1 MKNYSKLIANYAFFT
16 VILLLATA
24 LQCSLWLN
32 LFGWFP
38 APQIWLSILVFWVLY
53 REFWET
59 VVMAYIVA
67 IVASA
72 FTALPFPHM
81 LVNCLMTCAILAFA
95 RRRVYWA
102 GATFYMLA
110 AGGGVI
116 AFFVVSWIIAWFY
129 DPSPIQQP
137 PLFGWLVTLL
147 LTMLVSLPLHGILS
161 FVDRLTEKDHPADA
175 GTGVM

>member
-1 MKNYSKLIANYAFFT
+1 MKNFTKILANYGVFAIIL
-16 VILLLATA
+16 ILLTA

-38 APQIWLSILVFWVLY
+38 APQMWLAILVFWVLY

-59 VVMAYIVA
+59 IIMAYA
-67 IVASA
+67 IAIIASA
-72 FTALPFPHM
+72 FTALPFTHM
-81 LVNCLMTCAILAFA
+81 LAICLLTCAALAVA

-102 GATFYMLA
+102 GATFFMLA
-110 AGGGVI
+110 TGGGVVVFFI
-116 AFFVVSWIIAWFY
+116 ASLIVAWAY
-129 DPSPIQQP
+129 DPNPIRHP
-137 PLFGWLVTLL
+137 PYLAWLETVL

-161 FVDRLTEKDHPADA
+161 MVDRITEKEHPADA